1 MDVYAFQEVYQHV
14 PGNTNE
20 TPKILLRTI
29 MLLIVLH
36 FMALSIANN
45 VQHQ

>member
-1 MDVYAFQEVYQHV
+1 MDVYAFQEVSQHV
-14 PGNTNE
+14 PENTKE
-20 TPKILLRTI
+20 TPQILLRTI

-45 VQHQ
+45 VKHQ

>member
-1 MDVYAFQEVYQHV
+1 MDVYASQEVSQHV
-14 PGNTNE
+14 PGNIKE

-29 MLLIVLH
+29 TLFIVLH

>member
-1 MDVYAFQEVYQHV
+1 MDVYAFQEVTQHV
-14 PGNTNE
+14 PGNTKE
-20 TPKILLRTI
+20 MPKILLRTVI
-29 MLLIVLH
+29 LFTVLH